1 VIPERIIFVSRGITV
16 CVYTHRAFHSICY
29 IAITYYTRCMY
40 QSPNWTLLRNARYTD
55 IIYHIISYHISY
67 ATYTD
72 IIYHIS
78 YHISYA
84 TYTDI
89 IYHISYHISYATYTD
104 IIYHI
109 ISYHIISYH
118 IISYHIISYHIISY
132 HISYATYTDIIYH
145 IYPVLKRGVRTQW
158 RVQGNAVKCC
168 SVCCMCIMLVCY
180 RQVRQ
185 LNLSMIARSLAYDTI
200 H

>member
-1 VIPERIIFVSRGITV
+1 MIPERIIFVSRGITV

-89 IYHISYHISYATYTD
+89 IYHI
-104 IIYHI
+104 

-118 IISYHIISYHIISY
+118 IISYHIISYIICYIYRYYLSY
-132 HISYATYTDIIYH
+132 LSSSKTWRKNSVKSARQCRE
-145 IYPVLKRGVRTQW
+145 VL
-158 RVQGNAVKCC
+158 
-168 SVCCMCIMLVCY
+168 
-180 RQVRQ
+180 
-185 LNLSMIARSLAYDTI
+185 
-200 H
+200 